1 MFTETISGIS
11 KLVTHFVGTLKT
23 APAKAAGCPWNATSL
38 EKIFVEFHVS
48 HCNLALS
55 IFS

>member
-1 MFTETISGIS
+1 MFTEMISGIS
-11 KLVTHFVGTLKT
+11 KLVTHFVGILKT
-23 APAKAAGCPWNATSL
+23 APAKAASCHWNATSL

-48 HCNLALS
+48 HSNLALP